1 MRKISL
7 PPAEDGGCD
16 TSQADLSSVTPAMWY
31 FITPTPIAR
40 GRGFPRVGHYIL
52 LPRGVWRAASGLLA
66 SSVRACEQC
75 EPAKLVWRW
84 ALLKWPAWNLGDG
97 APDATCTR
105 RPQQFQTCLARP
117 RTTGLIGTIGRLSV
131 LMCGRKSLFWQHHHA
146 RNCK

>member
-16 TSQADLSSVTPAMWY
+16 TSQADLSSVTLAMWY

-75 EPAKLVWRW
+75 EPA
-84 ALLKWPAWNLGDG
+84 
-97 APDATCTR
+97 
-105 RPQQFQTCLARP
+105 
-117 RTTGLIGTIGRLSV
+117 
-131 LMCGRKSLFWQHHHA
+131 
-146 RNCK
+146 